1 MYQLLVDYKKKFQT
15 TNVPRPF
22 VSRKLKE
29 HLKLGFWVRK
39 QRSRCKEEK
48 LSKQR
53 VSLLN
58 KIGFVWKD
66 LYDRKWQEMY
76 TRLKACN
83 KQHKSTS
90 VSGRYKE
97 DQQLAKWVNNQRTF
111 YKNKK
116 LSVQRI
122 NDLEAIE
129 FVWKCRG

>member
-1 MYQLLVDYKKKFQT
+1 M
-15 TNVPRPF
+15 
-22 VSRKLKE
+22 KE
-29 HLKLGFWVRK
+29 HLKLGSWVRK
-39 QRSRCKEEK
+39 QRVRCKEEK
-48 LSKQR
+48 LSTKR

-66 LYDRKWQEMY
+66 LNDSNWKEMY
-76 TRLKACN
+76 TRLQAYN

-90 VSGRYKE
+90 VSGRYRE
-97 DQQLAKWVNNQRTF
+97 DQQLAKWVKTQRTF